1 MAMNVVV
8 FWWRK
13 HGEMRGKCGQETTY
27 FVVLKK
33 GTPPTCLFFGD
44 AKRLKTAKTV
54 VETADD
60 KWEGE

>member
-1 MAMNVVV
+1 M
-8 FWWRK
+8 
-13 HGEMRGKCGQETTY
+13 HGKCGQETTH